1 MIYSRYLLSKISWDL
16 TIADL
21 DVSWVKNTLDNLCHN
36 HIRCWLEIPPC
47 GTIEILLLS
56 TTQYGINLLDISTK
70 FEQCQV
76 TIRKS
81 LKESP
86 NEDIRELF
94 QITSVGSN
102 IKYDSFQST
111 REVLSQTRQSKTE
124 KITGLKSQSEVVTS
138 VWQEALVSTRS
149 KWFSVQKVLPKNIF
163 NFTVRYFNNTLATK
177 SNMQKWGKAF
187 TKICDYCPEVQ
198 TLNHVV
204 AACKSALR
212 EGRYTWRHNS
222 ILLNISLI
230 IKSKVKHL
238 YVDLPDYLSPTM
250 ITGEDL
256 RPDMV
261 NCDNSGKWYVLELTC
276 CYETNISK
284 NISRKEQKYDQLIKD
299 LSTTRDIVFINLVIS
314 SIGTIAKESKL
325 LIDMLEKIGLN
336 DNEISATIRK
346 LINITI
352 RSTYFIFCKR
362 DSEWPNPELL
372 TF

>member
-1 MIYSRYLLSKISWDL
+1 MLSKITWDL

-21 DVSWVKNTLDNLCHN
+21 DVTWVKNTLDNLCHN
-36 HIRCWLEIPPC
+36 HICHWLEIPPC
-47 GTIEILLLS
+47 GTIEILMLS
-56 TTQYGINLLDISTK
+56 TKQYGINLLDISTK

-111 REVLSQTRQSKTE
+111 REVLTQTRQSKTE
-124 KITGLKSQSEVVTS
+124 KITGLKSQSEIVTS
-138 VWQEALVSTRS
+138 VWQKALVSTRN
-149 KWFSVQKVLPKNIF
+149 KWFSVQMVLPKNIF

-177 SNMQKWGKAF
+177 SNMQKWGKAL

-212 EGRYTWRHNS
+212 EGRYTWQHNS
-222 ILLNISLI
+222 ILLNLSLI

-238 YVDLPDYLSPTM
+238 YVDLPDYLPFTNDDYWRRSS
-250 ITGEDL
+250 TGYGYL
-256 RPDMV
+256 
-261 NCDNSGKWYVLELTC
+261 
-276 CYETNISK
+276 
-284 NISRKEQKYDQLIKD
+284 
-299 LSTTRDIVFINLVIS
+299 
-314 SIGTIAKESKL
+314 
-325 LIDMLEKIGLN
+325 
-336 DNEISATIRK
+336 
-346 LINITI
+346 
-352 RSTYFIFCKR
+352 
-362 DSEWPNPELL
+362 
-372 TF
+372 